1 MTKKNTANIEK
12 AFREAFKVMSVPA
25 ATEATKFFNKE
36 VKKGK
41 SIKGRK
47 K

>member
-1 MTKKNTANIEK
+1 MTKKNTSNIEK

>member
-1 MTKKNTANIEK
+1 MSNKTKNIEK
-12 AFREAFKVMSVPA
+12 AFMEAFKVMSAPA
-25 ATEATKFFNKE
+25 STEATKFFNKE